1 MRHPLTQLVL
11 HGPACPEA
19 GICTAALSGGAD
31 STALLCVLHELRD
44 ALQIDLR
51 AVHVHHGIRG
61 DEADRDAAFCA
72 QLCEKYSVPLQTVYV
87 NAPALAASDTHLSL
101 ETAARNLRYAALEQA
116 APEGVIAT
124 AHHAGDNA
132 ETILFHLIRGSG
144 LSGLCGIPPRNGR
157 IIRPLLSAQR
167 TDILAYLAEI
177 GQDFIED
184 SSNFTAEAARNRIR
198 QTVIPALMQENPE
211 VLRHISRTAELLSAD
226 SALLTQQADDIFRRC
241 YDPQTG
247 ALHHL
252 RDYPQPLRMRVIMRV
267 LRQMQRDP
275 SYDLLQ
281 RADSVLLQGGKQ
293 QLGSGIYAHADGDA
307 LYLLREISH
316 TPAEI
321 PMQLGENRPVTG
333 KICRAETLLS
343 RNSHKCDTH
352 STLDFDKIIGKPY
365 FRKPHRGDRIELPG
379 RGFRTELR
387 KCIQAAV
394 PPPQRSRLLV
404 LYDDA
409 GCIWC
414 EGVGI
419 AARVKPDAQ
428 THTLL
433 TLTVT
438 ADHQG

>member
-1 MRHPLTQLVL
+1 MSHPLTQLVL

-44 ALQIDLR
+44 VLQIDLR

-61 DEADRDAAFCA
+61 AEADRDAAFCA
-72 QLCEKYSVPLQTVYV
+72 HLCEKYGIPLQTLYV
-87 NAPALAASDTHLSL
+87 DAPARAAAQPHLSL
-101 ETAARNLRYAALEQA
+101 ETAARDLRYAALRQA

-157 IIRPLLSAQR
+157 IIRPLLYAQR
-167 TDILAYLAEI
+167 EDILAYLAEI

-198 QTVIPALMQENPE
+198 QTVIPALVQENPA

-226 SALLTQQADDIFRRC
+226 SALLMQQADTILRRC

-252 RDYPQPLRMRVIMRV
+252 RGQPQPLRMRVIMLV

-275 SYDLLQ
+275 SYALLQ
-281 RADSVLLQGGKQ
+281 RADGVLLHGGRQ
-293 QLGSGIYAHADGDA
+293 QLGSGILAQADGDT
-307 LYLLREISH
+307 LYLLRESSA
-316 TPAEI
+316 PAEL
-321 PMQLGENRPVTG
+321 PMQLGENRPVAG
-333 KICRAETLLS
+333 KICRAERLLS

-365 FRKPHRGDRIELPG
+365 FRKPRRDDRIELPG
-379 RGFRTELR
+379 RGFRTALR
-387 KCIQAAV
+387 KCIQANV
-394 PPPQRSRLLV
+394 PAPQRAGLHA

-428 THTLL
+428 TKTLL

-438 ADHQG
+438 ADHPHG